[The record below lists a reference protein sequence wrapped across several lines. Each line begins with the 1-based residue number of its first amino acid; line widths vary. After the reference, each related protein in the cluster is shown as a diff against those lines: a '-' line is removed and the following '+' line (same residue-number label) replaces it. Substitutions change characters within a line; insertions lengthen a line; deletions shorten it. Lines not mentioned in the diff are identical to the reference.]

1 MLMRQQAGDQYPRW
15 TPKLQEIVFDTV
27 GIRDVISLADS
38 GAGGSGSGRIPA
50 AQAETTI
57 TTLITTRAQVVAARE
72 DNPAAFPGYVLDLAP
87 EASARAILGAL
98 LDAGWTPPGAEAA
111 DREAS

>member
-57 TTLITTRAQVVAARE
+57 TTVRPIFTLSPFFSRW
-72 DNPAAFPGYVLDLAP
+72 
-87 EASARAILGAL
+87 AL
-98 LDAGWTPPGAEAA
+98 
-111 DREAS
+111 